1 MYCIY
6 ICCIYILYI
15 YCIYIYT
22 IIYIYIDI
30 ILYYITLYILYQI
43 FTYIIIYFV
52 ISYNVMLYHTML
64 CYIILCYI
72 ILYYIILH
80 YIILC
85 FISLC
90 YIILYIM
97 LWHIKLNI
105 VLLNYIYILHISFI
119 YIYTNQKMWSKQG
132 DNSHQDQTDLGLGG
146 VFWDK
151 LNCTLLCIKARVGM
165 TATTRLCLR
174 IVHAQ
179 AGQGWI
185 FDSILDREKGSK
197 PWVGYGWVSFKNRG
211 GNHRSQN
218 LRFLE
223 EALALQ

>member
-1 MYCIY
+1 M
-6 ICCIYILYI
+6 
-15 YCIYIYT
+15 
-22 IIYIYIDI
+22 
-30 ILYYITLYILYQI
+30 LYY
-43 FTYIIIYFV
+43 
-52 ISYNVMLYHTML
+52 TML

-72 ILYYIILH
+72 ILYYITLH
-80 YIILC
+80 YIILYYVL
-85 FISLC
+85 FRYVILYHILC
-90 YIILYIM
+90 YGI
-97 LWHIKLNI
+97 
-105 VLLNYIYILHISFI
+105 LNYILYYIIIFI
-119 YIYTNQKMWSKQG
+119 YCIYHLYIYTNQKLWSNQG

-165 TATTRLCLR
+165 TTTTRLCLR

-185 FDSILDREKGSK
+185 FDSILDRKKGSK